1 MNLKDKRV
9 EAITAVADYRYNR
22 AFISNS
28 LE

>member
-9 EAITAVADYRYNR
+9 DAIIAVADYRYNR
-22 AFISNS
+22 AIISNS